1 MKKSIKYAGIAA
13 ATLLAV
19 APVAAPV
26 VSTVSETT
34 VKAATNATY
43 TNAADANVWLNQ
55 FADKTYA
62 TDAKIPSFGLTVGN
76 NQSLSADAVAS
87 DPLIKDAQV
96 STANENNT
104 FAKATDTKITSVQ
117 VYAIDANG
125 NVDSSAMSQSD
136 VNTRLANRLGG
147 GVQVQ
152 LGYSYKT
159 SADAAAATGTKTINF
174 KYAKAAATTSVTKA
188 AATYTTPI
196 SVEAGSKVANTQL
209 QSSLNVSLKDQNGK
223 ELVGNTDEV
232 ASVTPSNQYFTTLK
246 AAEVSATKGDADVT
260 SGTFKANTTYY
271 QRITLKATK
280 GSALDTYL
288 AAQAKTADGSYT
300 INGISYANTN
310 NGAIV
315 AATDG
320 ATVTF
325 VRTINA
331 GSTEAAGWTTTD
343 TTGVVTTKTAHNYYT
358 LKNDD
363 NQTIANR
370 ALGANTPWRTDK
382 VRTNANGEKQYR
394 VATGEWIDA
403 DDVVY
408 SNGNDNNSN
417 NGSGLT
423 DIKTVSGVATLTKAK
438 GYFMALFNDEG
449 KAYDNKYLG
458 SPSAWRVDRTAK
470 GADGKTYYRVATSEW
485 LQAGEGVSFK

>member
-19 APVAAPV
+19 APVAAPA
-26 VSTVSETT
+26 VSSVSETT
-34 VKAATNATY
+34 VKAATDTNTSAVTDYANQYNYDYTIANGAT
-43 TNAADANVWLNQ
+43 V
-55 FADKTYA
+55 
-62 TDAKIPSFGLTVGN
+62 
-76 NQSLSADAVAS
+76 
-87 DPLIKDAQV
+87 
-96 STANENNT
+96 
-104 FAKATDTKITSVQ
+104 AKATQFGNGIKIADFENDAFYKQIVKYALSDKNIDTLTKAGTTVNVSAVTT
-117 VYAIDANG
+117 NG
-125 NVDSSAMSQSD
+125 TAVSNVDELNNYLSD
-136 VNTRLANRLGG
+136 ATTK
-147 GVQVQ
+147 GVK
-152 LGYSYKT
+152 LTITFNYKT
-159 SADAAAATGTKTINF
+159 SDGATATAITKPVT
-174 KYAKAAATTSVTKA
+174 VTKA
-188 AATYTTPI
+188 AVQQTADLTSAAVSYD
-196 SVEAGSKVANTQL
+196 K
-209 QSSLNVSLKDQNGK
+209 SSNVSYNASAADYNLKASANFSVKDNNGNVLTSADK
-223 ELVGNTDEV
+223 DGKT
-232 ASVTPSNQYFTTLK
+232 AITTTLSGFFTSYNDAYNATTNN
-246 AAEVSATKGDADVT
+246 AAGTKLENFNKENA
-260 SGTFKANTTYY
+260 TYY
-271 QRITLKATK
+271 QVITGTFAANSAFATLLTNHATTPANY
-280 GSALDTYL
+280 GLTVNG
-288 AAQAKTADGSYT
+288 TTPTGSYT
-300 INGISYANTN
+300 DPTSFQTKTN
-310 NGAIV
+310 A
-315 AATDG
+315 DG
-320 ATVTF
+320 TKSITVIREIH
-325 VRTINA
+325 V
-331 GSTEAAGWTTTD
+331 GSKEAASWTTTD

-358 LKNDD
+358 LKNDN

-408 SNGNDNNSN
+408 SNGNDNNNN